1 MAMKSKFG
9 HPIRRTGHKAD
20 ASAAR
25 PVTALRSL
33 RSALPG
39 VAMVRKTRHH
49 KQNDRDAQTIVDRR
63 CIPLSDVKG
72 LSIHT
77 TVSRMM
83 ALYSHLYASCLLIK
97 QHHETFIRT
106 DGDRIC

>member
-1 MAMKSKFG
+1 
-9 HPIRRTGHKAD
+9 
-20 ASAAR
+20 
-25 PVTALRSL
+25 
-33 RSALPG
+33 
-39 VAMVRKTRHH
+39 MVRKTSHH

-83 ALYSHLYASCLLIK
+83 ASRDHLYASCLLIK
-97 QHHETFIRT
+97 QHQQAFIRT
-106 DGDRIC
+106 DGDLLC